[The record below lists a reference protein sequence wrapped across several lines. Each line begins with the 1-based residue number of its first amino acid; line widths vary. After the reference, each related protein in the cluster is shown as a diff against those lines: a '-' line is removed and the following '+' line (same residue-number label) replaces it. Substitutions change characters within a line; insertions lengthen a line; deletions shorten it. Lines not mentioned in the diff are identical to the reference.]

1 MSFSKKFCS
10 KSPLRM
16 AEGNDKYAEAKKLG
30 VKIDDLQSMPKS
42 TRDIVYTARLN
53 AARKGQ

>member
-1 MSFSKKFCS
+1 
-10 KSPLRM
+10 M

-53 AARKGQ
+53 AARKSQ